1 MTDDKHVARYVR
13 ITNRERFLIVR
24 GLTLLADA
32 CDTLGVA
39 YEYGRT
45 TPRMKEL
52 IGLGQVFCE
61 ENWRKEYPIRYPNKV
76 LSVETIETR
85 EERPVKV
92 DPFH

>member
-1 MTDDKHVARYVR
+1 MTDDKHVDRYVR

-24 GLTLLADA
+24 GLSFLADA

-52 IGLGQVFCE
+52 IALGLVFCE
-61 ENWRKEYPIRYPNKV
+61 ENWKKEYPIRYANKV
-76 LSVETIETR
+76 KAVEEQ
-85 EERPVKV
+85 ERP
-92 DPFH
+92 